1 MPPLLLLL
9 LLGTPTFTFGA
20 TCKAGAVRT
29 GVCLQNSMMDVYRNF
44 NASDTS
50 DCCAACAAEPRF
62 CRSWMWYYTE
72 AKGRHDKPGLCFLGR
87 NNTRITKA
95 PRTCDAGVSEVP
107 IPPPCPGDQR
117 HHLPHRH
124 TAMTLVRPLGASD
137 RHIYCTSWLT
147 SELCRALHACANK

>member
-107 IPPPCPGDQR
+107 IPPP
-117 HHLPHRH
+117 LPPPPPPPPAHCDDP
-124 TAMTLVRPLGASD
+124 RPPTGSK
-137 RHIYCTSWLT
+137 RPPHI
-147 SELCRALHACANK
+147 LHIVADE